1 MEAPGKLPA
10 KKFVRDGK
18 YTIDRA
24 KYVVTG
30 DREVTTVL
38 TVWRYPDVILTCPY
52 MSVYNLISPHISL
65 YVLICMHFYM
75 SLDVLVCPCMSL
87 YACILICPS
96 CIPLQAVCVVS

>member
-1 MEAPGKLPA
+1 MRDGKYTLFIPLFFISPLKIIKEPGKLPA

-38 TVWRYPDVILTCPY
+38 TVWR
-52 MSVYNLISPHISL
+52 
-65 YVLICMHFYM
+65 
-75 SLDVLVCPCMSL
+75 
-87 YACILICPS
+87 
-96 CIPLQAVCVVS
+96 